1 MAAKKRRWIRG
12 AYGVVLS
19 VLTLVLGALFIKQ
32 VWAIFRIGDSPFT
45 RASVAAA
52 FWEISV
58 WVWIWLGAVVLG
70 EILAIAL
77 PIEEKPAKYSD
88 VAKTLKSLKGRL
100 PDNGAT
106 VRNIK
111 GWEIFRKTV
120 WGVCIALGVAVTVVC
135 AYYVFKNNYSPMF
148 NSTFFTEHSATA
160 DRLVRISPWIV
171 SMFFI
176 WIAAYLYHSFTL
188 DQETVRIKEA
198 VAQKAKKD
206 KAMRASGKTPA
217 DVQREEQAAL
227 VGKTIAKCAAKGKTA
242 DVNKKVD
249 AVLAK
254 QKRKDEKYRLACEKA
269 AQKRAMEQARAEK
282 KKVNAEKYAKR
293 NRILLWSVRGA
304 LLGIGIFCVIQ
315 GIVGGGMEAV
325 LEKAI
330 NICTQCIGL
339 G

>member
-19 VLTLVLGALFIKQ
+19 VLTLVVGCLFIKQ
-32 VWAIFRIGDSPFT
+32 VWSIFRSGDSPFT
-45 RASVAAA
+45 RTSIAAA

-58 WVWIWLGAVVLG
+58 WVWIWLAAVVLG

-88 VAKTLKSLKGRL
+88 VATTLKRLKGRL
-100 PDNGAT
+100 PDDGAT
-106 VRNIK
+106 VRGIK

-120 WGVCIALGVAVTVVC
+120 WGVCIALGVAVIGMC
-135 AYYVFKNNYSPMF
+135 GYYLFKGSYSPMF
-148 NSTFFTEHSATA
+148 DSTFFTEHEATA
-160 DRLVRISPWIV
+160 DRLVRISPWIL

-176 WIAAYLYHSFTL
+176 WVAAYLYHSFTL
-188 DQETVRIKEA
+188 DEETLRIKDA

-206 KAMRASGKTPA
+206 KELRDSGKTPEELK
-217 DVQREEQAAL
+217 REETAAL
-227 VGKTIAKCAAKGKTA
+227 VSKTISKCAEKGKTA
-242 DVNKKVD
+242 DINKEVD
-249 AVLAK
+249 KALEK
-254 QKRKDEKYRLACEKA
+254 KKRKDEKYRLACERA
-269 AQKRAMEQARAEK
+269 AQKRAAEKARADK
-282 KKVNAEKYAKR
+282 KKAAAEKHAKR
-293 NRILLWSVRGA
+293 NKILLWALRGA

-315 GIVGGGMEAV
+315 GIMGGGMTAV
-325 LEKAI
+325 LEKAV